1 MHFRTKQAGIK
12 PFAMQKVRWSVQQID
27 ARDCVASMLC
37 GSKRLWSFGG
47 YCVETMGWFLA
58 GENAQWHAML
68 AV

>member
-37 GSKRLWSFGG
+37 GSLEEI
-47 YCVETMGWFLA
+47 VEFWRILRRNA
-58 GENAQWHAML
+58 G
-68 AV
+68 